1 MTSVNL
7 TAGTLTV
14 VRGYDGT
21 TPSVHAAGAY
31 VALETP
37 VLPAPS
43 DFKMVLTQSSG
54 NSFQATLYN
63 LDTANTLGQV
73 NFNMPPGVANLA
85 LEGGPGNNVID
96 VESSVTEDV
105 SIFGGPGNNT
115 LMAGSGD
122 DTLVAGSGTGVLYGG
137 SGADVLYGGDL
148 PAAGRGACAGFHREL
163 VGARREYDERQ
174 RDDHRP
180 GHDLRV
186 DQGSD
191 RQRRRHRRR
200 KRDQLD
206 RFGDRDHNLE
216 SGHRYGQRRQTRFRF
231 EHARG
236 AGHAHCRQ
244 RQQRT
249 VRRQRRRRLDRLY
262 GHPADWPVRARI
274 RRRPRPA
281 GGGLG

>member
-31 VALETP
+31 VVLETP

-137 SGADVLYGGDL
+137 SV
-148 PAAGRGACAGFHREL
+148 PTSSTAA
-163 VGARREYDERQ
+163 
-174 RDDHRP
+174 
-180 GHDLRV
+180 
-186 DQGSD
+186 
-191 RQRRRHRRR
+191 
-200 KRDQLD
+200 
-206 RFGDRDHNLE
+206 
-216 SGHRYGQRRQTRFRF
+216 T
-231 EHARG
+231 
-236 AGHAHCRQ
+236 CRS
-244 RQQRT
+244 RT
-249 VRRQRRRRLDRLY
+249 RRRRWIPPGAGRSS
-262 GHPADWPVRARI
+262 PRI
-274 RRRPRPA
+274 RRTTARRSPAWPRPP
-281 GGGLG
+281 G